1 MKKKI
6 RLNNNIIGKG
16 KTIES
21 KILKSILLFVS
32 YCIPLLIINVLL
44 TIIDRY
50 GIF

>member
-21 KILKSILLFVS
+21 KILKSILLRF
-32 YCIPLLIINVLL
+32 LLHPFIG
-44 TIIDRY
+44 Y
-50 GIF
+50 